1 MNRVCVLGSGF
12 AGLITAKVLLDDGF
26 DAEIITRDASP
37 GGVWSRER
45 VYPDLKINKWAHFVM
60 ARTFVA

>member
-1 MNRVCVLGSGF
+1 MDKVCVLGSGY

-26 DAEIITRDASP
+26 DVEVVSQDATP

-45 VYPDLKINKWAHFVM
+45 VYPDLNINK
-60 ARTFVA
+60 